1 MIMGQKLL
9 VLTLLVLSPLAFYP
23 LLRDSGPPQCV
34 ITGDCPR
41 DVPEP
46 EKLTNEDLARTKP
59 VEFLEFCLAE
69 YDRKVTGGYRCHFVK
84 QERVKGNLRDPEK
97 LRANFRAKPF
107 SVHME
112 WLEGAQF
119 CVKSMYVES
128 ENDGKLLAASALF
141 GVPTGITV
149 ARPVDA
155 PDARAT
161 SRFPIT
167 EFGIRAGAVSTIN
180 AMKAAQA
187 RGTLH
192 VSCEGIEAVA
202 KLGDRPCYKLVRTP
216 YDPPEDDNCYKL
228 TIWIDCDTLL
238 HVGSELID
246 VEGNLIAEYY
256 FRDIELNPTFDE
268 KQFTRAA
275 L

>member
-9 VLTLLVLSPLAFYP
+9 LLTLLVLSPFAFYP
-23 LLRDSGPPQCV
+23 LLRDSGPPQC
-34 ITGDCPR
+34 IIYGDGPPR
-41 DVPEP
+41 EVLPP
-46 EKLTNEDLARTKP
+46 EKLTNEELAKAKP

-69 YDRKVTGGYRCHFVK
+69 YDRKVTVGYRCHFVK
-84 QERVKGNLRDPEK
+84 QERVKGNLREPEK

-107 SVHME
+107 SVHMF
-112 WLEGAQF
+112 WLEGAEY
-119 CVKSMYVES
+119 CESSMYVEG
-128 ENDGKLLAASALF
+128 ENDGKLLARSMLF
-141 GVPTGITV
+141 GIRGPLV

-155 PDARAT
+155 PDAKAT

-180 AMKAAQA
+180 AMKAAQKN
-187 RGTLH
+187 GTLH
-192 VSCEGIEAVA
+192 VSYEGIEPVA
-202 KLGDRPCYKLVRTP
+202 KLGDRHCYKMVRTP

-268 KQFTRAA
+268 KQFTRGAM
-275 L
+275 